1 MNSSKEIKK
10 TNYWMNNLD
19 KLIFLPV
26 LIIIIFGIISISSIT
41 QHLSGKFYFSSDLLL
56 KKHLIFC
63 VLGLM
68 IIFITSQFSLKG
80 LILFSFFLLTV
91 SIMLSFSAIFFF
103 HETKGANRWINF
115 FNFSFQ
121 PSELLK
127 PSFIIISAVLLG
139 RYKSKNDYS
148 LILNLI
154 FLVVISS
161 LLIFQPDF
169 GMFILIF
176 AVWLI
181 QVFSSNIKM
190 KIVIPILFSFGIVF
204 SICFYTLEHVRF
216 RIMNF
221 LFSDIGD
228 NYQISKSLN
237 SFDNGG
243 LFGKGIGEGSFA
255 KNLPDVHS
263 DFIFALIGEE
273 LGGVIALLILSLYLT
288 IYIRTQII
296 SQRSRNFFIVTSLT
310 GLSNILIFQV
320 LINVSSSLNII
331 PTKGMT
337 LPFISYG
344 GSSFISSSIIIGF
357 ILLLIKQEKKCA
369 KKFF

>member
-1 MNSSKEIKK
+1 MS
-10 TNYWMNNLD
+10 NNRNID
-19 KLIFLPV
+19 KNIYLWNNIDKFIMVPTLLIL
-26 LIIIIFGIISISSIT
+26 LFGIISISSIT

-63 VLGLM
+63 
-68 IIFITSQFSLKG
+68 IIGIVIMSLIPKLSLKN
-80 LILFSFFLLTV
+80 LIFFSFFLFALSIILSLTA
-91 SIMLSFSAIFFF
+91 IIFFP
-103 HETKGANRWINF
+103 ETKGANRWINF
-115 FNFSFQ
+115 FNLSFQ

-127 PSFIIISAVLLG
+127 PSFIVISAVLLG
-139 RYKSKNDYS
+139 RYKSKNDS
-148 LILNLI
+148 SFILNILLLILT
-154 FLVVISS
+154 SS
-161 LLIFQPDF
+161 LLIIQPDF

-176 AVWLI
+176 AVWVI
-181 QVFSSNIKM
+181 QVFSSNIKI
-190 KIVIPILFSFGIVF
+190 KIIIPIILGFLFVF
-204 SICFYTLEHVRF
+204 LLCFFSLEHVRF

-228 NYQISKSLN
+228 NYQISKSIN
-237 SFDNGG
+237 SFIEGG
-243 LFGKGIGEGSFA
+243 LFGKGIGEGSVA

-273 LGGVIALLILSLYLT
+273 MGGFFALLILSLYF
-288 IYIRTQII
+288 IVYMRAQII
-296 SQRSRNFFIVTSLT
+296 SQRSNNFFIVTALT

-320 LINVSSSLNII
+320 IINVSSSLNII

-357 ILLLIKQEKKCA
+357 LLLLIKEEKHA
-369 KKFF
+369 